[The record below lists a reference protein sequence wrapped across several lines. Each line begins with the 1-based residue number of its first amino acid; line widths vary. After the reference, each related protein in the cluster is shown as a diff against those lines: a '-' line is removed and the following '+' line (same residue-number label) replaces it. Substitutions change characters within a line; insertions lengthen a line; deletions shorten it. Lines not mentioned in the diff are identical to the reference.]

1 MSDKVRFS
9 SKTGAYVV
17 GREPNF
23 VQMLPLK
30 EGDDPTSI
38 DLSDNINDFFFC
50 PWCKARLDLKEDPD
64 YTKIH
69 FYQHM
74 LDDLNQ
80 SLEEGGNK
88 MIARRGYLVSLLP
101 DPALRRL
108 LEHRIRRNN
117 SDIIHKKA
125 REFQRST
132 PDFSDT
138 FTQEY
143 PSTVDKAE
151 GAERAI
157 QRGKTSKGF

>member
-1 MSDKVRFS
+1 MSDKARFL
-9 SKTGAYVV
+9 SKAGAYVIS
-17 GREPNF
+17 REPNYIS
-23 VQMLPLK
+23 MASLKELK
-30 EGDDPTSI
+30 EGGDPTLSTSI
-38 DLSDNINDFFFC
+38 HDVFRC
-50 PWCKARLDLKEDPD
+50 PWCNVELDLKGDPD

-74 LDDLNQ
+74 VDDLNQ

-117 SDIIHKKA
+117 SDIIHEKA
-125 REFQRST
+125 REFQRSA

-143 PSTVDKAE
+143 PSTVDEAE
-151 GAERAI
+151 GAE
-157 QRGKTSKGF
+157 KPV